1 MNKVDI
7 IARIK
12 YNKSMNYDTKRM
24 TQDLAALVAVPSVAS
39 APLPGAPFGAE
50 NRRALDLFLSR
61 AREMGLNTGDDD
73 GYAGWAEYG
82 DGRITVGILAH
93 LDVVPAGNGW
103 TSPPFSLDVR
113 GGTMYGRGVSD
124 DKGPLIA
131 SLYALARLAKEKHP
145 LHGRI
150 RLIAGCNEEEGS
162 ACIKHYASHCEIPLV
177 SFTPDSDFPVTAS
190 EKGILH
196 VSITLPRC
204 AETAEKL
211 ISLDGGSRPNIVPAI
226 CRAIVNGERGR
237 ETLETNGKAA
247 HASVPERGVNAISAM
262 LPRLAAMFP
271 SDEGLGR
278 AAELFRDLSVPER
291 LGLNGRDVTGST
303 TVNIGMCALS
313 GGRITLTADMRLCAI
328 YSEEDALRA
337 LGKVLP
343 EGTDITVLHYA
354 PPLVHDENG
363 ILVNT
368 LMKVYRDCT
377 GDFGSVPL
385 HIGGGTYAKELPGC
399 IAFGAVFPGRDTRMH
414 DADECYP
421 VSDFARLSEIF
432 YRAIIALDEAFG
444 K

>member
-1 MNKVDI
+1 
-7 IARIK
+7 
-12 YNKSMNYDTKRM
+12 
-24 TQDLAALVAVPSVAS
+24 
-39 APLPGAPFGAE
+39 
-50 NRRALDLFLSR
+50 
-61 AREMGLNTGDDD
+61 
-73 GYAGWAEYG
+73 
-82 DGRITVGILAH
+82 
-93 LDVVPAGNGW
+93 
-103 TSPPFSLDVR
+103 
-113 GGTMYGRGVSD
+113 
-124 DKGPLIA
+124 
-131 SLYALARLAKEKHP
+131 
-145 LHGRI
+145 
-150 RLIAGCNEEEGS
+150 
-162 ACIKHYASHCEIPLV
+162 
-177 SFTPDSDFPVTAS
+177 
-190 EKGILH
+190 
-196 VSITLPRC
+196 
-204 AETAEKL
+204 
-211 ISLDGGSRPNIVPAI
+211 
-226 CRAIVNGERGR
+226 
-237 ETLETNGKAA
+237 
-247 HASVPERGVNAISAM
+247 M

-328 YSEEDALRA
+328 YSEEDAMRA